1 MTVKHI
7 ISLSRRAKAAL
18 QYVRARDLRA
28 IEAISIVSRVFIM
41 TLSRVFRVC
50 DVKLIP
56 HMHLSVTTCICLR
69 MRDVARARVCVCVCV
84 CVCVIL
90 TCIRVCVYAR
100 ARPCVCVWVGVSCMC
115 RRSIGDQSQPD
126 AQCLERLCC
135 QVGCCAT

>member
-41 TLSRVFRVC
+41 TLSRVFRGC
-50 DVKLIP
+50 DVQMFP

-69 MRDVARARVCVCVCV
+69 MRDFLLLLRLRPWRFFMFMRRRVGFVM
-84 CVCVIL
+84 I
-90 TCIRVCVYAR
+90 
-100 ARPCVCVWVGVSCMC
+100 
-115 RRSIGDQSQPD
+115 
-126 AQCLERLCC
+126 
-135 QVGCCAT
+135 